1 MRFSR
6 VKAKL
11 RKGEASL
18 ITTCHF
24 IDPSVYELVSLLGFD
39 GIWLDLEHHATSDE
53 TAANLMRAARVGVAD
68 VIARPA
74 KGEFMRMGRLL
85 EAGAQGIMYPRCES
99 GEEAAEVV
107 RWAKFAPQ
115 GERGV
120 DGANG
125 DNPYCAMPMPP
136 YLKAANEHTLLIVQ
150 LESPKSLDE
159 ADAIARVP
167 GVDVL
172 MLGPG
177 DLSVIAGIPYQ
188 FDHPI
193 ITGAIDRVAAA
204 AKKAGKWWGTVSGS
218 PEHTRTL
225 QDKGAKFIC
234 HGADLIMVKQGMERI
249 QQVYA
254 SLGFTFDNRLAAQAA
269 ELERLP

>member
-11 RKGEASL
+11 QQGEAAL
-18 ITTCHF
+18 IVCCHF

-53 TAANLMRAARVGVAD
+53 TAATLMRAARVGASD

-99 GEEAAEVV
+99 GEEAAELV

-136 YLKAANEHTLLIVQ
+136 YLRAANDHTLLVAQ
-150 LESPKSLDE
+150 LESPHALDQ
-159 ADAIARVP
+159 ADAIAATP

-188 FDHPI
+188 FDHPLI
-193 ITGAIDRVAAA
+193 VGAYRRVAEAA
-204 AKKAGKWWGTVSGS
+204 ARSGKWWGTVSGS
-218 PEHTRTL
+218 PDHTQRL
-225 QDKGAKFIC
+225 MDLGARFIC
-234 HGADLIMVKQGMERI
+234 HGCDLIMVKQGMEQI
-249 QQVYA
+249 QKNYGK
-254 SLGFTFDNRLAAQAA
+254 LGFTFDNRLAAEAA
-269 ELERLP
+269 ELARRV

>member
-11 RKGEASL
+11 RNGEAVL
-18 ITTCHF
+18 ITCCHF

-53 TAANLMRAARVGVAD
+53 TAATLMRAARVGASD

-74 KGEFMRMGRLL
+74 KGEFMRTGRLL

-99 GEEAAEVV
+99 AEEAAELV

-136 YLKAANEHTLLIVQ
+136 YLKAANAHTLLITQ
-150 LESPKSLDE
+150 LESPQALDA
-159 ADAIARVP
+159 ADAIAQVP

-172 MLGPG
+172 MIGPG

-188 FDHPI
+188 FDHPLI
-193 ITGAIDRVAAA
+193 ADAYRRVAAA
-204 AKKAGKWWGTVSGS
+204 ATRAGQWWGTVSGS
-218 PEHTRTL
+218 PEHMRTL
-225 QDKGAKFIC
+225 MDLGAKFLC
-234 HGADLIMVKQGMERI
+234 HGADIIMVKQGMELI
-249 QQVYA
+249 QQRFA
-254 SLGFTFDNRLAAQAA
+254 PLGFTFDNRLIAQAA
-269 ELERLP
+269 ELEQAD